1 MNCKK
6 PLKNLVLD
14 YKETRSEWLSYCK
27 DLKNRFS
34 FEYDDAFKSNN
45 LSEEN
50 KLSIY
55 ELMDGLSLL
64 LKPFKYIVTGSS
76 GFCIEAFY
84 VLYKNSPNQRILID
98 SGLDQMGFGL
108 PAVIGV
114 SNATNEKVVLLRET
128 EVCK

>member
-1 MNCKK
+1 MIFC
-6 PLKNLVLD
+6 
-14 YKETRSEWLSYCK
+14 R
-27 DLKNRFS
+27 DLKKRFS

-45 LSEEN
+45 LPKEEN

-64 LKPFKYIVTGSS
+64 LRDFKYIVTGSS

-98 SGLDQMGFGL
+98 SGSVSYTHLTL
-108 PAVIGV
+108 P
-114 SNATNEKVVLLRET
+114 TNRE
-128 EVCK
+128 V